1 MVRAADRVLSADSAN
16 ANAAAQS
23 LGLDPR
29 AIDIIHNGI
38 NFSECSKQQN
48 QNGHDS
54 RDILY
59 VGDLEPWKGIETL
72 IQAMRILE
80 NRGNGF
86 SLKLVGEGT
95 QRRRLEAL
103 AKGLDV
109 QFIGQLPHEEVP
121 RIMSEAF
128 AVALPSLWEGIPT
141 VGLEA
146 MATRTPFIGTNVG
159 GIPEIV
165 QDNVTGLLVPR
176 DSPNE
181 FASAILRLEDKKLR
195 QKLTQNACRLVQQ
208 RFDISGIARQL
219 EKLYGLLLT

>member
-1 MVRAADRVLSADSAN
+1 MVRAADRVLSADRASAN
-16 ANAAAQS
+16 LAS
-23 LGLDPR
+23 RILDLDSR
-29 AIDIIHNGI
+29 AIAIIPNGI
-38 NFSECSKQQN
+38 NFSECARQQN
-48 QNGHDS
+48 QNGHES

-80 NRGNGF
+80 NCGNGF
-86 SLKLVGEGT
+86 SLKLVGDGT
-95 QRRRLEAL
+95 QRKRLEAL
-103 AKGLDV
+103 AKGLDA
-109 QFIGQLPHEEVP
+109 QFIGELPHEEVP
-121 RIMSEAF
+121 KIMSEAF

-165 QDNVTGLLVPR
+165 QDNVTGLLVPGGNPR
-176 DSPNE
+176 ELAN
-181 FASAILRLEDKKLR
+181 ALLRLTDKELR
-195 QKLTQNACRLVQQ
+195 QKLTRNASQLVQQ

-219 EKLYGLLLT
+219 EKLYGVLLA